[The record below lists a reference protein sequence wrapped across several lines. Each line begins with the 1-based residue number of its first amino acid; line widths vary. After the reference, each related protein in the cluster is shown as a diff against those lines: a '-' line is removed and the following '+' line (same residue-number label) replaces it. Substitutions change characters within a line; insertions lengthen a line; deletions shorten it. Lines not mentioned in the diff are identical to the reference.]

1 METAGFCM
9 IDSWESD
16 PLDTMVKGYLEAGR
30 FSKEIIVSQIF
41 TNFIL
46 VGSTMGLV
54 SHYYMLL
61 NTKTVEQL

>member
-9 IDSWESD
+9 IDWVMKSD
-16 PLDTMVKGYLEAGR
+16 WWYGQKATWSGSR
-30 FSKEIIVSQIF
+30 FSKRNYFQIF

-46 VGSTMGLV
+46 VGSSDGVV